1 MLNIRDDFFNI
12 KLSVLSLLLILHLH
26 EVYIL
31 KLQVIF
37 TKKKKNEIILVIGKK
52 LIILFSHLNL
62 NILVI
67 YFLIFMKIFLT

>member
-37 TKKKKNEIILVIGKK
+37 TKKKK
-52 LIILFSHLNL
+52 
-62 NILVI
+62 
-67 YFLIFMKIFLT
+67 MK

>member
-37 TKKKKNEIILVIGKK
+37 TKKKKWN
-52 LIILFSHLNL
+52 
-62 NILVI
+62 NISNRQKI
-67 YFLIFMKIFLT
+67 DYFIFTSKP